1 MEAESRGPETPLR
14 AGSVPYLNAAPLVYG
29 LEHRLRLEPP
39 SRLADSLRHGRIDA
53 ALVSITE
60 VLFGDEYDVLDGPC
74 VASDGEVFSVFL
86 AHQVP
91 LGSVRRIHC
100 HAASLTS
107 VNLLR
112 VLLAEKGLRPT
123 FETLGDVSR
132 AGACEAVLLI
142 GDPAIRFRLATQD
155 SRVRVWDLGRAWQ
168 ESVGLPF
175 VYAAWALR
183 RGAETTVLRRQLR
196 GAAEQ
201 GRRDIERVIRTGTDF
216 DEDFRR
222 HYLTRHTHHWM
233 GDREKA
239 GVRRFVELLQRHV
252 GGRVR
257 EPKYVL

>member
-1 MEAESRGPETPLR
+1 MEAEARGPKAPLR

-29 LEHRLRLEPP
+29 LEGRLRLEPP
-39 SRLADSLRHGRIDA
+39 SRLADSLRRGSIDA

-60 VLFGDEYDVLDGPC
+60 VLFADDYDLLDGPC

-91 LGSVRRIHC
+91 LESVRRVHC

-112 VLLAEKGLRPT
+112 VLLAERGLRPT
-123 FETLGDVSR
+123 FESLGDLSL
-132 AGACEAVLLI
+132 AGECEAVLLI
-142 GDPAIRFRLATQD
+142 GDPAIRFRLGIQNA
-155 SRVRVWDLGRAWQ
+155 RVQVWDLGRAWQ

-183 RGAETTVLRRQLR
+183 RGVDTIPLRRELHE
-196 GAAEQ
+196 AAER
-201 GRRDIERVIRTGTDF
+201 GRREIENVIRTGTGF
-216 DEDFRR
+216 DEAFRR

-252 GGRVR
+252 GGAVR
-257 EPKYVL
+257 EPTYVL